1 MYHQFPPLLQTQTVP
16 ISFCERVIELLT
28 CGGTCLMCV
37 CVYIT
42 PACNHWF
49 FFFFIL
55 ACIGQLHTFI
65 NRKNLGYVVMVCLI
79 PVISSGIYIYHNCYI
94 EHHQVHTGIICI
106 MLSGNW
112 YIYIYIF
119 FKVIFFCDALKYLY
133 AIKIYFFFIATP
145 TCNCRIN
152 AK

>member
-1 MYHQFPPLLQTQTVP
+1 MYHRFPPLLQTQTVP

-65 NRKNLGYVVMVCLI
+65 NRKNLDYVVMVCLI

-133 AIKIYFFFIATP
+133 AIKIYFFFYRNTYM
-145 TCNCRIN
+145 
-152 AK
+152 

>member
-1 MYHQFPPLLQTQTVP
+1 MYHRFPNLLQTQTVP

-37 CVYIT
+37 SVYIT

-79 PVISSGIYIYHNCYI
+79 SVISSRIYIYHNCYK
-94 EHHQVHTGIICI
+94 HHQVHTGIICI

-112 YIYIYIF
+112 YIYFFYNYI
-119 FKVIFFCDALKYLY
+119 FCDALKYLY
-133 AIKIYFFFIATP
+133 AIKIYFFFFIATP
-145 TCNCRIN
+145 NCRIN

>member
-1 MYHQFPPLLQTQTVP
+1 MYHRFPNLLQTQTVP

-79 PVISSGIYIYHNCYI
+79 PVISSGIYIYHNCYK
-94 EHHQVHTGIICI
+94 HHQVHTGIICI

-112 YIYIYIF
+112 YIYIYF
-119 FKVIFFCDALKYLY
+119 LQLYLFVMPWNTFMQSRFT
-133 AIKIYFFFIATP
+133 FFFHSNT
-145 TCNCRIN
+145 
-152 AK
+152 